1 MLTRP
6 SQIKITLLWHEVA
19 KSEISGFHLGFQQPQ
34 KIKTKRKKDQKGC
47 ALSRRQDSKE
57 QLCLRLPPIFHDGFD
72 ETAKHWFPHVFL
84 RVILVSWMCWI
95 FGRKTITKTYTSY
108 IQSGSRRNQQSR
120 PQNTSDRSSKPT
132 SARYQQKQIPQF
144 GPSPN
149 GNFKV
154 PRQSLH
160 CTNDRLRLKT

>member
-1 MLTRP
+1 MTWSCEIRDFRVP
-6 SQIKITLLWHEVA
+6 SW
-19 KSEISGFHLGFQQPQ
+19 ISGFHLGFPSW
-34 KIKTKRKKDQKGC
+34 TKRKKDQKGC

-84 RVILVSWMCWI
+84 LVILVSWMCWI
-95 FGRKTITKTYTSY
+95 CGRKTITKTYTSY

-120 PQNTSDRSSKPT
+120 PKNTSDRSRKPT

-144 GPSPN
+144 GPNPN
-149 GNFKV
+149 GNFNV

-160 CTNDRLRLKT
+160 CTNDRLRQKA

>member
-120 PQNTSDRSSKPT
+120 PQTLQIDQANQHLPDISRNRFHSLAQAQMVTSKF
-132 SARYQQKQIPQF
+132 Q
-144 GPSPN
+144 
-149 GNFKV
+149 GN
-154 PRQSLH
+154 H
-160 CTNDRLRLKT
+160 CTVQMIDSD